1 MLGKLMKYEWKG
13 LKKPLSILLLVL
25 LGITLLTGILILT
38 INPKYDDVA
47 VGFSV
52 VFTIISV
59 FLYYFGIIAC
69 SIGTMLIIAIRFYK
83 TCYTDEA
90 YLTHTL
96 PVSTKQLVAAKTI
109 TAVLCHLFMM
119 LFIFL
124 TAFLL
129 VGVFVTHMI
138 NLGEFDMSDIPA
150 HFFSEMNDE
159 FKSEFGIGF
168 IGYLAYIGIYSLISS
183 ICGIIMVLGCV
194 SLGQLYTKH
203 RILGA
208 IIAYFALTMIMQFVT
223 YLGMIP
229 MYGKLFAAEFA
240 GESIP
245 MFSVL
250 QPTLTITLVFSI
262 IIAIV
267 MYFINLH
274 MMTKRLNLE

>member
-1 MLGKLMKYEWKG
+1 
-13 LKKPLSILLLVL
+13 
-25 LGITLLTGILILT
+25 
-38 INPKYDDVA
+38 
-47 VGFSV
+47 
-52 VFTIISV
+52 
-59 FLYYFGIIAC
+59 
-69 SIGTMLIIAIRFYK
+69 
-83 TCYTDEA
+83 
-90 YLTHTL
+90 
-96 PVSTKQLVAAKTI
+96 
-109 TAVLCHLFMM
+109 
-119 LFIFL
+119 
-124 TAFLL
+124 
-129 VGVFVTHMI
+129 
-138 NLGEFDMSDIPA
+138 
-150 HFFSEMNDE
+150 
-159 FKSEFGIGF
+159 
-168 IGYLAYIGIYSLISS
+168 
-183 ICGIIMVLGCV
+183 MVLGCV